1 MQYTVT
7 DKLMLAAIIMQF
19 LIVVIAGTFSVHA
32 VGVWLTN
39 RREER
44 GRIRDAEID
53 AQRRRSDRD
62 RMQWAELLK
71 DRENTI
77 ADQKVRR
84 AVAERRLERLEDLLS
99 ASDTERRRLMQEATK
114 CES

>member
-1 MQYTVT
+1 MTYTVT

-44 GRIRDAEID
+44 HLHQLEEVET
-53 AQRRRSDRD
+53 QRKRSDSER
-62 RMQWAELLK
+62 REWTRLL
-71 DRENTI
+71 DERESI
-77 ADQKVRR
+77 ISDQRTR
-84 AVAERRLERLEDLLS
+84 LAVAERRLERLEDLLS
-99 ASDTERRRLMQEATK
+99 ASDHERRRLMEEATK